1 MFKSWE
7 DLVCCQ
13 GCLPCASIWTFR
25 CYRGFS
31 GSLRRVY
38 RRQRLGRYEI
48 LSRLARI
55 RKSEWAG
62 YVQKQ
67 RHNFGVDRETDRHIG
82 VERER
87 KREKARVGERAS
99 EREREIEGERE
110 RTLWRNSMGKWL
122 PIEVCSC
129 CKLLASFPRLSFSL
143 PSMLLKVKKK
153 IVLDL

>member
-13 GCLPCASIWTFR
+13 GCLPCASVWTCR

-82 VERER
+82 VERESESESESG
-87 KREKARVGERAS
+87 RESERAR
-99 EREREIEGERE
+99 ERER
-110 RTLWRNSMGKWL
+110 
-122 PIEVCSC
+122 
-129 CKLLASFPRLSFSL
+129 
-143 PSMLLKVKKK
+143 
-153 IVLDL
+153 